1 MFATSSRFGTQNTF
15 ASAAVAVIVSVA
27 ISVTTA
33 GWIVFG
39 LPSVGQK
46 RPAANAHP
54 GMAQFGTARVGGQS
68 RAATASGADSNLT
81 ARFGFADARSVQ
93 ASASVIPSA
102 AVERKTPDAV
112 RDHTIAYL
120 AGRPSAARPS
130 ENRHADGHATA
141 AQPVRQAQAPDYAQA
156 AQTAVDSSA
165 GAPRTLATQP
175 LLLNASTPSSTAP
188 SSTPAEPP
196 ARSPIIRL
204 DLPRRAKTNGARAE
218 AFRAE
223 LPINLDTRSN
233 GPSHLLIGRLPDG
246 VRFSRGQAAGLGL
259 WQMKVSEFRNSQ
271 IVVEA
276 SAPAAFQMTF
286 MLLDTN
292 STVVNGLDVAFQQ
305 VDQAPP
311 APAQPKRAD
320 VVTPR
325 GAGSV
330 GAGSV
335 GVQVGV
341 PVAKRWPAR
350 TLDAAPTRALRR
362 EQKTREQR
370 DPRET
375 KLHAPMAARLAG
387 AAIARPVQPLGSAW
401 AARIV
406 PRMARRVGA
415 PARGAIH

>member
-1 MFATSSRFGTQNTF
+1 MIATRSRFGKQNTF
-15 ASAAVAVIVSVA
+15 ASAVVAVIVSVA

-39 LPSVGQK
+39 LPSVGQN
-46 RPAANAHP
+46 RPAANADP
-54 GMAQFGTARVGGQS
+54 GTTPFGAARVGGQG
-68 RAATASGADSNLT
+68 RAAAASDADAKLT
-81 ARFGFADARSVQ
+81 ARFGFADPRTVQ
-93 ASASVIPSA
+93 ASASVMPST
-102 AVERKTPDAV
+102 AVERKAPEAV
-112 RDHTIAYL
+112 RDHKIAYL
-120 AGRPSAARPS
+120 TARPSVPRPS
-130 ENRHADGHATA
+130 ENRHVDGRATA
-141 AQPVRQAQAPDYAQA
+141 AQPVRQAQAPDYALA
-156 AQTAVDSSA
+156 AQTAVDGSA
-165 GAPRTLATQP
+165 GAPRILAPQP
-175 LLLNASTPSSTAP
+175 LLLNATTPPSTAP
-188 SSTPAEPP
+188 SSTLAETP

-223 LPINLDTRSN
+223 LPINLDTRLN
-233 GPSHLLIGRLPDG
+233 GPSHLLIGRIPDG

-276 SAPAAFQMTF
+276 SAPAVFQMTF

-305 VDQAPP
+305 VEQAPP

-320 VVTPR
+320 VVAPR
-325 GAGSV
+325 GSGSV

-335 GVQVGV
+335 GVPVGV
-341 PVAKRWPAR
+341 PVAKRWPAK
-350 TLDAAPTRALRR
+350 TLDAAQIRALRR

-370 DPRET
+370 DSRET
-375 KLHAPMAARLAG
+375 KLANP
-387 AAIARPVQPLGSAW
+387 RPVQPLGSAW

-406 PRMARRVGA
+406 PRMARRAGA
-415 PARGAIH
+415 PARGVIH